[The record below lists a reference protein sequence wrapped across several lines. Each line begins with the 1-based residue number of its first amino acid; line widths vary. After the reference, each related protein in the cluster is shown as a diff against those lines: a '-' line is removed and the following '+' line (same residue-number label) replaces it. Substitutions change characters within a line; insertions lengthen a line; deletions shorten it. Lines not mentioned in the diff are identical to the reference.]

1 VRRLFLLL
9 SIGCAAPHAAFAKT
23 IDRIVAVVND
33 EIIFDTELEQQALPL
48 LRAPVELDSAAGQK
62 AWDDHKRKTL
72 DQVVDHHLVL
82 QQASDLKLAVTSGEV
97 DNALE
102 EVKRQN
108 KLDDAGFTEALKSQG
123 FTLEAYRKNLKQQ
136 ILELKIINTAVRSRI
151 SISDEEVRAY
161 YQQSGRQISGGAT
174 TAHLRQI
181 VIEAPESASAQLVEE
196 KRKVA
201 AKVIEQARGGRS
213 FSELAKAYSDD
224 AGTKADGGD
233 LGWIGPGMLVEPLD
247 QVVAGMDPGDVRG
260 PIRTGRGFYV
270 LELVERKQGDIR
282 PYEEVKEQLRR
293 QLYDQQVEKA
303 SQSWIKEL
311 RKKAHVDVR
320 Y

>member
-1 VRRLFLLL
+1 VTRLPLVLFIL
-9 SIGCAAPHAAFAKT
+9 CAPFTASAKT
-23 IDRIVAVVND
+23 VDRVVAVVND
-33 EIIFDTELEQQALPL
+33 DIILETELEQAAIPL
-48 LRAPVELDSAAGQK
+48 LRAPADLETSVGQK

-82 QQASDLKLAVTSGEV
+82 QQASDLKLSVTSTEI

-108 KLDDAGFTEALKSQG
+108 KLDDAGFAEALKGQG

-136 ILELKIINTAVRSRI
+136 ILELKVINTAVRSRV
-151 SISDEEVRAY
+151 SVSDEEVRAY
-161 YQQSGRQISGGAT
+161 YQQSGRQLAGGSSN
-174 TAHLRQI
+174 AHLRQI
-181 VIEAPESASAQLVEE
+181 LIEVPENAPAEQVEE
-196 KRKVA
+196 KRKSA
-201 AKVIEQARGGRS
+201 AKLIELARTGRS
-213 FSELAKAYSDD
+213 FTELAKAHSDD

-233 LGWIGPGMLVEPLD
+233 LGWIGPGMLLDPLD
-247 QVVAGMDPGDVRG
+247 QVVAGMDPGDLRG

-270 LELVERKQGDIR
+270 LELVERKQADIR
-282 PYEEVKEQLRR
+282 PFEEVKEQLRR

-311 RKKAHVDVR
+311 RKKAHIDVR